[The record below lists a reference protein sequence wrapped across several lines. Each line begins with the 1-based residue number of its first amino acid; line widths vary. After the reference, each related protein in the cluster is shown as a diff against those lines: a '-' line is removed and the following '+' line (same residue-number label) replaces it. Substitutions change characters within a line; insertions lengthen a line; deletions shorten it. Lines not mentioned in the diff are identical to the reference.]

1 MSHADTVKHDF
12 SKAQDLRL
20 CLAAVLPSLQ
30 ARARRLTRSRAD
42 AEDLVQESVLR
53 ALRFESTFQ
62 RGTNLRAWMHQILES
77 VFITRCRSR
86 VRERRALDRFVSDPT
101 LCSHSSPSPRL
112 SCVSDSMHSA
122 LQALP
127 EKFLKVVQLVDLDEL
142 SYREAAERLEVPVG
156 TVMSRLFRARRMLG
170 ASMTEAPVHAAAEPA
185 ALQAA

>member
-1 MSHADTVKHDF
+1 MSHAAASIVTHSDRE
-12 SKAQDLRL
+12 LRHAL
-20 CLAAVLPSLQ
+20 PEVLPSLE
-30 ARARRLTRSRAD
+30 ARARRLARTRAD

-53 ALRFESTFQ
+53 ALRFEATFV

-101 LCSHSSPSPRL
+101 LCLRTGPAPQLR
-112 SCVSDSMHSA
+112 CVSDSMHAA
-122 LQALP
+122 LSALP
-127 EKFLKVVQLVDLDEL
+127 EKFLQVVQLVDLDEL

-170 ASMTEAPVHAAAEPA
+170 GVIGAAVETAGPPASLRAA
-185 ALQAA
+185 